1 MSTKGLQAKSHP
13 NQQLPVTPAIVKRKQ
28 VQQRNTFRSPTD
40 SLVSPCSRVL
50 RKAKFE
56 ASSRLVSSKAIKK
69 QMGKGQCPGVMAK
82 RMNSPEDQ
90 TLISSYCICI

>member
-56 ASSRLVSSKAIKK
+56 ASSSD
-69 QMGKGQCPGVMAK
+69 QETNGKRPVPRCDGK
-82 RMNSPEDQ
+82 ENELS
-90 TLISSYCICI
+90 